1 MIHVDYLRGLCLIR
15 GVRVWELKEMG
26 EVGLE
31 LFFDHAPAFRII
43 MNALCFYY
51 FINLNILY
59 NSMQLQ

>member
-43 MNALCFYY
+43 MNALCF
-51 FINLNILY
+51 
-59 NSMQLQ
+59 